1 MTQNAVVTKILPDD
15 MAEVAVTRTTACG
28 GNCGNCES
36 CIFQNELR
44 TVAKNRLG
52 AVPGQHVVIESVSSK
67 VYKAVF
73 LVYLL
78 PVILLLVG
86 FSAAYLL
93 GAGEGVC
100 VLFSFAGLIVGAA
113 VIVLSQRR
121 KNKDQ
126 ITFEIISNA

>member
-100 VLFSFAGLIVGAA
+100 VLSSFAGLIVGAA